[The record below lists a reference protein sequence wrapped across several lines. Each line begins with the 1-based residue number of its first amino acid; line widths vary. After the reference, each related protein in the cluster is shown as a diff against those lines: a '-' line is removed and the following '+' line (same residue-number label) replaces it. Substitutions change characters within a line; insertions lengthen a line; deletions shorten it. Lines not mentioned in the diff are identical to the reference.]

1 MADIEIFGLQPG
13 MHHLMNI
20 LLHSMNAFLLFSV
33 LWWMTRA
40 FWQSLLV
47 ASLFAL
53 HPMNVD
59 TVAWIAER
67 KNILSLFFCLTTLLA
82 YTYYTRKPGFSRY
95 MLVMLTFLCALMSKP
110 MVVTLPILLL
120 MLDYWPLKRFQNLRN
135 EEGGALLSKR
145 RFKKSVL
152 LLVAEKM
159 PLIFL
164 SILSTGMTL
173 SSLTFYQDII
183 PLETRPLGA
192 RISHSLI
199 AYVIY
204 LLKTFVPVNLAIHHP
219 YPVYEPFW
227 QKAGAMLLLAGI
239 TLLSLIKIK
248 KYPFLSTGWIWYL
261 VLLLPAS
268 GIVQGGLWP
277 SYAERWAY
285 LPLIGVFIMVS
296 WGTPH
301 VMRTFNLSKSFT
313 ATIALII
320 LFFLGTLSWIQ
331 TGYWK
336 NSLILFSHAV
346 DATDNNY
353 LMLNNL
359 GKEYEDRLKLEDAA
373 HLYAEAV
380 RLVPN
385 YAGYRCN
392 LANAYARL
400 GKYDEAMKQYSIA
413 LHMSPY
419 DAKVYLQLGHTLY
432 LRKDYSGAIENYK
445 RAIALDAGQVSAY
458 YEMANAF
465 MRLNRPDD
473 ALVQLRKAVSLKPDY
488 VDARCHLGNVLV
500 CLGRYDEAIQQYTET
515 IRIDPFCKLAR
526 DNREKVLMLKKKVD
540 R

>member
-1 MADIEIFGLQPG
+1 MTNTYKTVLSAVILFTFVFAVYGRAVHYDFINFDDGAYVIDNIVIHSGLTLKNVLWSFSLESSRKTGCYYHPITWLSHMADIEIFGLQPG

-204 LLKTFVPVNLAIHHP
+204 LLKTFVPVNLAIHHHILSMSLSGRK
-219 YPVYEPFW
+219 PV
-227 QKAGAMLLLAGI
+227 QC
-239 TLLSLIKIK
+239 S
-248 KYPFLSTGWIWYL
+248 
-261 VLLLPAS
+261 
-268 GIVQGGLWP
+268 
-277 SYAERWAY
+277 
-285 LPLIGVFIMVS
+285 S
-296 WGTPH
+296 WRELH
-301 VMRTFNLSKSFT
+301 CFRSSK
-313 ATIALII
+313 
-320 LFFLGTLSWIQ
+320 
-331 TGYWK
+331 
-336 NSLILFSHAV
+336 
-346 DATDNNY
+346 
-353 LMLNNL
+353 
-359 GKEYEDRLKLEDAA
+359 
-373 HLYAEAV
+373 
-380 RLVPN
+380 
-385 YAGYRCN
+385 
-392 LANAYARL
+392 
-400 GKYDEAMKQYSIA
+400 
-413 LHMSPY
+413 
-419 DAKVYLQLGHTLY
+419 
-432 LRKDYSGAIENYK
+432 
-445 RAIALDAGQVSAY
+445 
-458 YEMANAF
+458 
-465 MRLNRPDD
+465 
-473 ALVQLRKAVSLKPDY
+473 
-488 VDARCHLGNVLV
+488 
-500 CLGRYDEAIQQYTET
+500 
-515 IRIDPFCKLAR
+515 
-526 DNREKVLMLKKKVD
+526 
-540 R
+540 